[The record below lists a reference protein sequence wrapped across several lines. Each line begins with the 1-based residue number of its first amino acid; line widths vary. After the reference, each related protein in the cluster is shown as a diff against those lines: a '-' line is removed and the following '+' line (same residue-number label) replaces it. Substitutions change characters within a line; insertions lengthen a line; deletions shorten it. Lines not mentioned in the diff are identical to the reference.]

1 MTKVESLEREV
12 GELTADEL
20 AEFRDWCAEFDA
32 ARWDHQIEEDAA
44 AGRLDALADRAL
56 EAHRR
61 GESREL

>member
-1 MTKVESLEREV
+1 MAKVESLEREV
-12 GELTADEL
+12 SALTADEL
-20 AEFRDWCAEFDA
+20 AEFRGWFAEFDA
-32 ARWDHQIEEDAA
+32 ARWDRQIEGDAV